1 MNACVQDGR
10 EKAWGSG
17 TVAGCSVGR
26 GEEVGGGR
34 RRAGVGRR
42 RAIAYCIGLRCACAP
57 DGDALT

>member
-1 MNACVQDGR
+1 MCRDGR

-17 TVAGCSVGR
+17 TVAGCRVGR

-42 RAIAYCIGLRCACAP
+42 RAIAYKITLRLRARWRCSDIGA
-57 DGDALT
+57 